1 VEFNIDAAA
10 FKSAKDIL
18 PGVIGDKPVLFT
30 AQEGELR
37 IESFDETKEVALT
50 FDANTS
56 GSGSVLFDSKYLPAL
71 TAFTGD
77 VGVQV
82 KDKIQFKNPH
92 RKFQVPIL
100 PWLGISRQPRVTI
113 GTVTVELADLKELF
127 RKVLFASGRGVVRA
141 YDFSCI
147 LLECDSSSMRA
158 VAADTRV
165 IAFAE
170 LSKGSSYI
178 GKSKLPRDVV
188 DVIRKFD
195 APDSMATMT
204 FYEDGGISLVVAGSV
219 LAEFSILEYRGKFP
233 PYADYVGVRGSTT
246 LTGNAQEFMGA
257 LKGFMDIDGYL
268 AITLSRSG
276 EYVQKPAR
284 FYVSDSDGAFM
295 EFFPNL
301 EWKGDDVKVKINLK
315 TIYECLSQATGQATL
330 HLNGDVGPIFLTDET
345 SGAYLCRMMP
355 YSEHEKR

>member
-1 VEFNIDAAA
+1 MEFNIDAAA

-204 FYEDGGISLVVAGSV
+204 FYEDGH
-219 LAEFSILEYRGKFP
+219 
-233 PYADYVGVRGSTT
+233 
-246 LTGNAQEFMGA
+246 Q
-257 LKGFMDIDGYL
+257 
-268 AITLSRSG
+268 SRSCRQCPG
-276 EYVQKPAR
+276 GVLNPRVSWQVPAIR
-284 FYVSDSDGAFM
+284 G
-295 EFFPNL
+295 
-301 EWKGDDVKVKINLK
+301 
-315 TIYECLSQATGQATL
+315 
-330 HLNGDVGPIFLTDET
+330 
-345 SGAYLCRMMP
+345 LCRGP
-355 YSEHEKR
+355 WKHHADWERSGIHGRAQRLHGH